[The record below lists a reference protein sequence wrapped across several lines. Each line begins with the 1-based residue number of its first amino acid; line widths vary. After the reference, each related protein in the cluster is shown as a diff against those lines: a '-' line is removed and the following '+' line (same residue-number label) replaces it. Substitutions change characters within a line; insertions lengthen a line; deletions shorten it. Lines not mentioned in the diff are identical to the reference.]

1 MLAVCGIILFGYE
14 DGFEAGNR
22 KNSIV
27 GVLLAVGSA
36 VGAALYKVCQ
46 TKYHVYTVSA
56 DSSSGRGHCALFGRQ

>member
-14 DGFEAGNR
+14 DGFKASNR
-22 KNSIV
+22 VHSII

-46 TKYHVYTVSA
+46 TMYM
-56 DSSSGRGHCALFGRQ
+56 